1 MKTLIAGAKGQLGH
15 DLMAAGRDAGWEA
28 AGIDLPECDIT
39 NADSL
44 RQAFQDGAPYTV
56 VINAAAYT
64 AVDQAES
71 DKDTAFAVNC
81 EAVGHLASLC
91 REYDTPLIHVSTDYV
106 FDGTQTRPYRSSDPV
121 SPLGVYGQSK
131 AAGEDI
137 LRTRLQQHVI
147 IRTSWLYGE
156 HGNNFVKTMLHHGM
170 QRDEL
175 QVVDDQVGCPT
186 YAYDL
191 AAAIVHVAQ
200 SIARGNCS
208 WGTYHYCNEGAVTW
222 YAFARKIFALA
233 QLYEQ
238 FKVQEII
245 PILSHHYPT
254 PAPRPNFSVLD
265 CTTIEE
271 VFGVSR
277 RNWDDA
283 LREMLAQLY
292 AQPAG

>member
-1 MKTLIAGAKGQLGH
+1 MKTLIAGAKGQLGQ
-15 DLMAAGRDAGWEA
+15 DLTAAGRDAGWDA
-28 AGIDLPECDIT
+28 VGIDLPECDIT
-39 NADSL
+39 HADDL
-44 RQAFQDGAPYTV
+44 RRAFQQGAPYEV

-81 EAVGHLASLC
+81 DAVGHLASLC
-91 REYDTPLIHVSTDYV
+91 SEYETPLIHVSTDYV
-106 FDGTQTRPYRSSDPV
+106 FDGTQTCPYRPSDSV

-137 LRTRLQQHVI
+137 LRSRLQQHII
-147 IRTSWLYGE
+147 IRTSWLYGV

-175 QVVDDQVGCPT
+175 RVVDDQVGCPT

-191 AAAIVHVAQ
+191 AVAIVQIAQ
-200 SIARGNCS
+200 SIAGGNCS

-233 QLYEQ
+233 RLYDQ
-238 FKVQEII
+238 FKVQDII

-254 PAPRPNFSVLD
+254 PTPRPHYSVLD
-265 CTTIEE
+265 CSTIEDI
-271 VFGVSR
+271 FGISR

-283 LREMLAQLY
+283 LREMLAQFY
-292 AQPAG
+292 STTE